1 MASEQQKRDDF
12 TTWWQS
18 PIFTMKS
25 DKSDRKP
32 IVISLN
38 NNSKMKKKTEIKN
51 DSSLFEYRKEN
62 IDLQNKENVNVNK

>member
-1 MASEQQKRDDF
+1 
-12 TTWWQS
+12 
-18 PIFTMKS
+18 MKS